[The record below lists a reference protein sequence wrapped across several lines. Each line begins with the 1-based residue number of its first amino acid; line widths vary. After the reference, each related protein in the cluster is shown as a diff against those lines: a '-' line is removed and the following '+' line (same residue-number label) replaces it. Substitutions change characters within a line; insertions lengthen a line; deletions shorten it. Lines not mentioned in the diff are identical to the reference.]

1 MYFQQWGQYYIH
13 KHNKGIDKLASIG
26 EIWCKTN
33 KVIER
38 YDHFQGQ
45 TKSMHMKVGKTIV
58 DKHDNLA
65 HNKFVAPA
73 NVDVDACNW
82 VRVFLDESLW
92 RNNDVL
98 IFCAGVDRVTR

>member
-1 MYFQQWGQYYIH
+1 
-13 KHNKGIDKLASIG
+13 
-26 EIWCKTN
+26 
-33 KVIER
+33 
-38 YDHFQGQ
+38 
-45 TKSMHMKVGKTIV
+45 MKVGKTIV

-98 IFCAGVDRVTR
+98 IFLRWRRQGDQTSL